1 MLAHQPAQLL
11 ILKQDLEQMD
21 SINTLYKI
29 SVAPMMDYTDRH
41 ARYLFRLIS
50 PQTILY
56 TEMIT
61 AKALLHG
68 DTDYLLKFN
77 DEEHPLVL
85 QLGGSDPAEMASA
98 AKAAENAG
106 YDEININVGCPSD
119 RVQSGAFGAS
129 LMARPGLVAD
139 IFSATQSAVD
149 IPVSIKHRIGID
161 NQDSYH
167 DLENFVLTAANSG
180 CNTFIVHARK
190 AWLKGLSP
198 KQNRDIPPLDYE
210 RVYQLKRDHPELR
223 IIINGGIKT
232 VEQVLLHL
240 QHTDGVMIGREAFKQ
255 PWLLAELGKFL
266 TQDEDDLLTRSE
278 VQKCYSSYIQ
288 NELRLGTSAHALV
301 RPLSGLF
308 HGQSGAR
315 HWRRMLTETVQSS
328 AGSID
333 ELPQRVAE
341 FKI

>member
-1 MLAHQPAQLL
+1 LPTDQSAQLL
-11 ILKQDLEQMD
+11 ILKQELEQMD

-68 DTDYLLKFN
+68 NSDVLLKFN

-98 AKAAENAG
+98 AKTAENA
-106 YDEININVGCPSD
+106 
-119 RVQSGAFGAS
+119 
-129 LMARPGLVAD
+129 GLVAD
-139 IFSATQSAVD
+139 IFSATKSAVD
-149 IPVSIKHRIGID
+149 IPVTIKHRIGID
-161 NQDSYH
+161 KQDSYH

-180 CNTFIVHARK
+180 CRTFIVHARK

-198 KQNRDIPPLDYE
+198 KQNRAIPPLDYE

-255 PWLLAELGKFL
+255 PWLLAELGNFL

-278 VQKCYSSYIQ
+278 VQKCYSRYIQ
-288 NELRLGTSAHALV
+288 KELRLGTSAHALV
-301 RPLSGLF
+301 KPLSGLF

-315 HWRRMLTETVQSS
+315 CWRRMLTETVQSS
-328 AGSID
+328 ASNID

>member
-1 MLAHQPAQLL
+1 
-11 ILKQDLEQMD
+11 MD
-21 SINTLYKI
+21 SVNSLNKI

-61 AKALLHG
+61 ARALLHG
-68 DTDYLLKFN
+68 NTDSLLKFN
-77 DEEHPLVL
+77 DKEHPLVL

-98 AKAAENAG
+98 AKTAVSAG

-119 RVQSGAFGAS
+119 RVQSGAFGAC
-129 LMARPGLVAD
+129 LMATPELVAD

-149 IPVSIKHRIGID
+149 VPVTIKHRIGID
-161 NQDSYH
+161 EQDNFH
-167 DLENFVLTAANSG
+167 DLEKFVLTAAMSG
-180 CNTFIVHARK
+180 CTTFIVHARK

-210 RVYQLKRDHPELR
+210 RVYRLKQDHPELR
-223 IIINGGIKT
+223 IIINGGIRT
-232 VEQVLLHL
+232 VEQVRLHL

-255 PWLLAELGKFL
+255 PWLLAELDKFF
-266 TQDEDDLLTRSE
+266 THDEAELLTRSE
-278 VQKCYSSYIQ
+278 VQKSYSSYMQ
-288 NELRLGTSAHALV
+288 QELRLGTSAHVLI

-315 HWRRMLTETVQSS
+315 YWRRMLTETVQNRPH
-328 AGSID
+328 D
-333 ELPQRVAE
+333 LPQRVAE
-341 FKI
+341 FTL